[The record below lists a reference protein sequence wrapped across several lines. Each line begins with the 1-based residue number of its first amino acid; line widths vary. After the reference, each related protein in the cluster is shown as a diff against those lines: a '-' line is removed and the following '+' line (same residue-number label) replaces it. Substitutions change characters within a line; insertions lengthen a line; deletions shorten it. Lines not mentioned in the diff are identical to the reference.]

1 MEGGLPGMTV
11 IATWNVN
18 SLRQRLEGLARFAE
32 EKQPDVVCLQETK
45 VTDDLFPAE
54 EVKAMGF
61 EHQVVRGQKS
71 YNGVA
76 VLSKKPLKAV
86 RDRRP
91 WWGKDDCRHIG
102 VELADGTELHC
113 FYAPSGGPK
122 PDPDANE
129 KFAHKLGF
137 YDEMADWAERE
148 QDRKRPTILM
158 GDLNI
163 APLEQDVWNHKKLL
177 RSVGHTPGESER
189 FATLL
194 ERGEL
199 VDVGRRFVPP
209 DQPLYSWWGYRFA
222 ASFEKNYGWRLD
234 HVLAN
239 EAANAGIKGFEVYKD
254 TRTWEKP
261 SDHVPVIIEL

>member
-1 MEGGLPGMTV
+1 MTALT

-18 SLRQRLEGLARFAE
+18 SLRQRLEGLARLAE
-32 EKQPDVVCLQETK
+32 EKQPDVICLQETK

-54 EVKAMGF
+54 DLKALGF

-76 VLSKKPLKAV
+76 VLSKQPVKAV
-86 RDRRP
+86 RERRH

-102 VELADGTELHC
+102 VELQNGVELHC

-122 PDPDANE
+122 PDPVEND

-137 YDEMADWAERE
+137 YDEMAEWADKE

-163 APLEQDVWNHKKLL
+163 APLEHDVWNHKRLL
-177 RSVGHTPGESER
+177 RSVGHTPVESER
-189 FATLL
+189 FAKLL
-194 ERGEL
+194 ERGGL
-199 VDVGRRFVPP
+199 IDVGRHFVPP
-209 DQPLYSWWGYRFA
+209 EEPLYTWWGYRFA

-234 HVLAN
+234 HILAN
-239 EAANAGIKGFEVYKD
+239 EAALPAIKSFEVYKD

-261 SDHVPVIIEL
+261 SYHVPVIIKVS